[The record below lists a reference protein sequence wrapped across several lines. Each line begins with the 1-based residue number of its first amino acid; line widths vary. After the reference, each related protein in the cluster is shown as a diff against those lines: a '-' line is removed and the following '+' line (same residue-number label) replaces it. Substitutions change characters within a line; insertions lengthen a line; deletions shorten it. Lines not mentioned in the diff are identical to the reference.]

1 MADLKCSGSEWSVD
15 ECAWSAP
22 DAACQ
27 GHAQDTIVFCSQTGE
42 ATTAQGTVRLLAGDG
57 SPSIDGK
64 GRPEI
69 FMEGAWVPI
78 CSSGVSA
85 GAAGVICKSMG
96 FSGTSSSS
104 KCNGGGC
111 GNAAPGV
118 SELSCTGAESE
129 PLACPHQ
136 AGDDVFCAASESL
149 VVACTGDGETQGWAI
164 ENATCWKLLCE
175 LRWGSRGG
183 SEWSVDECSW
193 TLLKRWPLLHH
204 HWAWTCRRFVNL

>member
-1 MADLKCSGSEWSVD
+1 MLLLLEAMADLKCSGSEWSVD
-15 ECAWSAP
+15 ECSWSAP
-22 DAACQ
+22 DASCQ
-27 GHAQDTIVFCSQTGE
+27 AHARDTVVFCSHTGE

-69 FMEGAWVPI
+69 FMEGAWAPI

-96 FSGTSSSS
+96 FSGSTSSS
-104 KCNGGGC
+104 KCNGDGC

-118 SELSCTGAESE
+118 SELACTGAESE

-149 VVACTGDGETQGWAI
+149 VVACTGDGETQGRPAK
-164 ENATCWKLLCE
+164 EAAPQV
-175 LRWGSRGG
+175 SM
-183 SEWSVDECSW
+183 
-193 TLLKRWPLLHH
+193 
-204 HWAWTCRRFVNL
+204 

>member
-1 MADLKCSGSEWSVD
+1 MGTGFGSVCGANAASAEVICRSMGYAHGSISSSPCSFYGGADLCGAAGTPVAMADLKCSGSEWSVD
-15 ECAWSAP
+15 ECSWSAP

-42 ATTAQGTVRLLAGDG
+42 ATIAQGTVRLLAGDG

-78 CSSGVSA
+78 CSSGASA

-96 FSGTSSSS
+96 FSGT
-104 KCNGGGC
+104 
-111 GNAAPGV
+111 
-118 SELSCTGAESE
+118 TGSESE

-149 VVACTGDGETQGWAI
+149 AVACTGDGETQGRPAK
-164 ENATCWKLLCE
+164 EAAPQVTM
-175 LRWGSRGG
+175 
-183 SEWSVDECSW
+183 
-193 TLLKRWPLLHH
+193 
-204 HWAWTCRRFVNL
+204 

>member
-15 ECAWSAP
+15 ECSWSAP

-27 GHAQDTIVFCSQTGE
+27 GHAHDTIVFCSQTGE
-42 ATTAQGTVRLLAGDG
+42 AAIAQGTVRLLAADG

-69 FMEGAWVPI
+69 FMQRAWVPI

-149 VVACTGDGETQGWAI
+149 VVACTSDGETQGRPAK
-164 ENATCWKLLCE
+164 EAPPQVTM
-175 LRWGSRGG
+175 
-183 SEWSVDECSW
+183 
-193 TLLKRWPLLHH
+193 
-204 HWAWTCRRFVNL
+204 

>member
-15 ECAWSAP
+15 ECSWSAP

-42 ATTAQGTVRLLAGDG
+42 ATIAQGTVRLLAGDG

-69 FMEGAWVPI
+69 FMGGAWVPI
-78 CSSGVSA
+78 CSSGASA

-96 FSGTSSSS
+96 FSGTTSSS
-104 KCNGGGC
+104 KCNGNVC

-118 SELSCTGAESE
+118 SELACTGAESE

-149 VVACTGDGETQGWAI
+149 AVACTGDGETQGRPAK
-164 ENATCWKLLCE
+164 EAAPQVTM
-175 LRWGSRGG
+175 
-183 SEWSVDECSW
+183 
-193 TLLKRWPLLHH
+193 
-204 HWAWTCRRFVNL
+204 